1 MQHKLNHS
9 GRGGGGGGGGSDNGD
24 LMMVLTMIMVFSC
37 DERSNALGHSALSMT
52 TVHLSR
58 SCFAQN
64 NCQIMM
70 MMIVMMM
77 IVMAEISVHP

>member
-9 GRGGGGGGGGSDNGD
+9 GRGGRGGGGGSDNGD
-24 LMMVLTMIMVFSC
+24 VMMVLTMIMVFSC

-70 MMIVMMM
+70 MMIVMM
-77 IVMAEISVHP
+77 EISVHP

>member
-9 GRGGGGGGGGSDNGD
+9 GWGGGGGGGSDNRD
-24 LMMVLTMIMVFSC
+24 VMMVLTMIMVFSC

-70 MMIVMMM
+70 MIVMMM

>member
-9 GRGGGGGGGGSDNGD
+9 GRGGRGGGGGSDNGD
-24 LMMVLTMIMVFSC
+24 VMMVLTMIMVFSC

-70 MMIVMMM
+70 MMIVMT
-77 IVMAEISVHP
+77 EISVHP

>member
-9 GRGGGGGGGGSDNGD
+9 GRGGGGGASDNGNV
-24 LMMVLTMIMVFSC
+24 MMVLTMIIVFSC

-58 SCFAQN
+58 SCFAEN

-70 MMIVMMM
+70 MMMLMT
-77 IVMAEISVHP
+77 EISVHL

>member
-1 MQHKLNHS
+1 MATKVDDKV
-9 GRGGGGGGGGSDNGD
+9 R
-24 LMMVLTMIMVFSC
+24 MLTMIMVFSC

-70 MMIVMMM
+70 MMMIVMMM
-77 IVMAEISVHP
+77 MLMTEISVHL

>member
-1 MQHKLNHS
+1 MRHKYNHS
-9 GRGGGGGGGGSDNGD
+9 GRGGRGGGGGSDNGD
-24 LMMVLTMIMVFSC
+24 VMMVLTMIMVFSC

-70 MMIVMMM
+70 MMIVMM
-77 IVMAEISVHP
+77 ERSVHP

>member
-9 GRGGGGGGGGSDNGD
+9 GRGGGGGASDNGNV
-24 LMMVLTMIMVFSC
+24 MMVLTMIIVFSC

-70 MMIVMMM
+70 MMIVMT
-77 IVMAEISVHP
+77 EISVRP